1 MAYTVKT
8 TTSYGKRVGNS
19 FKKILTGFL
28 LLIAGT
34 VLLFWNEGRSVKT
47 TRMLKHA
54 QKECVHL
61 PDPSAVDPA
70 FEGKMVHLNGFATT
84 DEILTDSYFG
94 VYTNAVKI
102 IREAEYYQWVE
113 HSHTETRD
121 KIGGGQEEITTYTY
135 SKEWVG
141 SPVNSDSFE
150 DPDYRGRNSVK
161 ANVEDNTVTAQNVN
175 VGAYKLTPGLV
186 AQMNNEVPF
195 EIEGVEDFEINKIV
209 AQDPENYHVKSNV
222 AYIGKNISVPEIGDV
237 RITFTKVMPADVSI
251 LSRIVG
257 NTFEPFVDKNGYSLS
272 TLKEGTESMEA
283 MFQGEHSAN
292 KTTAWLLRLLGII
305 LVYSGFKSMFEFLVT
320 LLKVLPFLASIMN
333 LGVSL
338 VCGVLTF
345 AWCLVVIA
353 LGWIWY
359 RPLLGILLLAL
370 AAAAIWYFAKKG
382 KEKGPAP
389 EAAPAPAEEPKAP
402 EQ

>member
-34 VLLFWNEGRSVKT
+34 VLLFWNEGRTVKT

-70 FEGKMVHLNGFATT
+70 FDGKMVHLNGFATT

-161 ANVEDNTVTAQNVN
+161 ANVEDNTVTARNK
-175 VGAYKLTPGLV
+175 KLQT
-186 AQMNNEVPF
+186 
-195 EIEGVEDFEINKIV
+195 
-209 AQDPENYHVKSNV
+209 ENLQK
-222 AYIGKNISVPEIGDV
+222 KPV
-237 RITFTKVMPADVSI
+237 RD
-251 LSRIVG
+251 LSDR
-257 NTFEPFVDKNGYSLS
+257 
-272 TLKEGTESMEA
+272 
-283 MFQGEHSAN
+283 
-292 KTTAWLLRLLGII
+292 
-305 LVYSGFKSMFEFLVT
+305 
-320 LLKVLPFLASIMN
+320 N
-333 LGVSL
+333 L
-338 VCGVLTF
+338 
-345 AWCLVVIA
+345 
-353 LGWIWY
+353 
-359 RPLLGILLLAL
+359 
-370 AAAAIWYFAKKG
+370 
-382 KEKGPAP
+382 
-389 EAAPAPAEEPKAP
+389 
-402 EQ
+402 